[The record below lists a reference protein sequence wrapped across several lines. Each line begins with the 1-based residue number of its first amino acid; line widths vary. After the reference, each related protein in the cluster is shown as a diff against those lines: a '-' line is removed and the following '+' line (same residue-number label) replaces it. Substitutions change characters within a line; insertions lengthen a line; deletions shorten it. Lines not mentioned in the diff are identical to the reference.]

1 MLSANKLVLPKQ
13 APNFGPNL
21 GNNRKRKFFGNT
33 IKAMRGDDWVS
44 AHFNKRTMTV
54 HFVMNCPITKQWSS
68 VEVEQE
74 IFERLNRAKF
84 DIQPSEHWGFLD
96 RKLRED
102 IRQVSIPFGN
112 WDGKTT
118 RLINAD
124 QRDILQPASTV
135 FHFQCEVR
143 VRQMNTNKVENAPYL
158 KKEEPRSYP
167 KNERFD

>member
-1 MLSANKLVLPKQ
+1 MLSANTLVLPKQ

-21 GNNRKRKFFGNT
+21 GNNRRRKFFGNT

-44 AHFNKRTMTV
+44 AHFSKRTMTV

-84 DIQPSEHWGFLD
+84 EIQPSENWGFLD
-96 RKLRED
+96 RKLRAD
-102 IRQVSIPFGN
+102 FSQVSIPFGSQ
-112 WDGKTT
+112 DSRTT
-118 RLINAD
+118 RLTRAEGKFP
-124 QRDILQPASTV
+124 PATV
-135 FHFQCEVR
+135 VHYQCEVR
-143 VRQMNTNKVENAPYL
+143 VRQMNTTKVENSPYL
-158 KKEEPRSYP
+158 KKEEPRSHP